1 MGPIKSIEGLEFRDT
16 DKVQMRGC
24 RSAISRYGKC
34 VEDKTAAD
42 ILQTY
47 RKVYH
52 FNVANMSLARQL
64 RVGVAIWPEQK
75 CIAG

>member
-1 MGPIKSIEGLEFRDT
+1 
-16 DKVQMRGC
+16 MRGC
-24 RSAISRYGKC
+24 RSGISRYGKC

-52 FNVANMSLARQL
+52 FNVAKMLLVRQF
-64 RVGVAIWPEQK
+64 RVGVAICPEQK